1 MKPSTINALVMTEA
15 SLSIIGVSTALATQ
29 FYEHV
34 M

>member
-1 MKPSTINALVMTEA
+1 MHPSTINALVMAEA
-15 SLSIIGVSTALATQ
+15 GLSMIGLSTALATQ